1 MATTNP
7 ITGDLI
13 KTKGY
18 SDAFDENFD
27 KIDRSV
33 RLEVPE
39 IDYDEK
45 LAARKQMFLDHW
57 GYEGEEG
64 ERQCQLKLEMEA
76 KQRDVPAIWEDI
88 KPYQSQ
94 ATGEIIEGRVAH
106 KQHLKRHGLVEAADL
121 PLEHTQHRNRPK
133 DNLKE
138 QIARQVYEKLR
149 YR

>member
-18 SDAFDENFD
+18 SDSFDENFD

-39 IDYDEK
+39 EDFEAK
-45 LAARKQMFLDHW
+45 MAARKQMFLEFW

-64 ERQCQLKLEMEA
+64 ERQWQLKLEMEA
-76 KQRDVPAIWEDI
+76 KQRGAPAVWNDI
-88 KPYQSQ
+88 GVYQSQ
-94 ATGEIIEGRVAH
+94 ATGEMIEGRVAH
-106 KQHLKRHGLVEAADL
+106 KKHLKKHGLVEAADL
-121 PLEHTQHRNRPK
+121 PMENTQHRNRPK

-138 QIARQVYEKLR
+138 QIARQVYDKLR